1 MEQALKLFRVHAA
14 VVCVLAGLTS
24 ISAVAQSDFPAKSIR
39 MVVGFT
45 AGGIS
50 DVLARA
56 LGARLSAQVGQQVV
70 VDNRAGA
77 GTTIAAELVAKAPPD
92 GYTLFMQDM
101 TTQAINASLYKK
113 LPYDTVKDFT
123 PITLVAASPLMLVV
137 HPSLP
142 VKSVKELIALGK
154 AKPGQIP
161 FASSGNGTILHLA
174 AETFKTMGGIDLIHV
189 PYKGSAQA
197 VQALL
202 AGEVAVTFSTMPPAL
217 ANVKAGRLRA
227 LGVTTP
233 KRNAAAPEVP
243 TVAESGLKG
252 FDVVLYSGVLGPAGC
267 RRRQTQRRI
276 HQGGQ
281 RGRGEDGLRKP
292 RRRCDYRYA
301 RRVRRAHRRRHR
313 QTRQGGQGVGRAR
326 RLRIARHVIE
336 STAAP
341 RALRL
346 LADHRAQGLPLARWQ
361 APRILSDD
369 QYRMFRVRQGARPR
383 QRQARRAADP
393 SQLFVARLRQP
404 RRHLALFRYVRRNEI
419 ARRAQHQ

>member
-1 MEQALKLFRVHAA
+1 MENALKLSRRA
-14 VVCVLAGLTS
+14 VVAIGVLAGMF
-24 ISAVAQSDFPAKSIR
+24 AAHAFAQADYPNKSIR
-39 MVVGFT
+39 LVVGFP

-56 LGARLSAQVGQQVV
+56 LGARVSAQVGQQVV

-77 GTTIAAELVAKAPPD
+77 GTTIAADIVAKAPPD

-101 TTQAINASLYKK
+101 TTHAINASLYKK

-123 PITLVAASPLMLVV
+123 PITLVASSPLMLVV

-142 VKSVKELIALGK
+142 VKNIKELIALGK

-174 AETFKTMGGIDLIHV
+174 AETFKTMAGIDMIHV

-217 ANVKAGRLRA
+217 TNVKAGRLRA

-243 TVAESGLKG
+243 TIAEGGLKG
-252 FDVVLYSGVLGPAGC
+252 FDVVLYSGVLGPA
-267 RRRQTQRRI
+267 RLPAPIVTKLNAEFI
-276 HQGGQ
+276 KAVNSP
-281 RGRGEDGLRKP
+281 EVKTV
-292 RRRCDYRYA
+292 YA
-301 RRVRRAHRRRHR
+301 SLGVDAITDTPAEFAAH
-313 QTRQGGQGVGRAR
+313 
-326 RLRIARHVIE
+326 I
-336 STAAP
+336 
-341 RALRL
+341 
-346 LADHRAQGLPLARWQ
+346 
-361 APRILSDD
+361 
-369 QYRMFRVRQGARPR
+369 
-383 QRQARRAADP
+383 AADIDK
-393 SQLFVARLRQP
+393 LGKA
-404 RRHLALFRYVRRNEI
+404 VR
-419 ARRAQHQ
+419 ASGAHAD

>member
-1 MEQALKLFRVHAA
+1 MKRIRYLVIAAGVLTGIVAPAAL
-14 VVCVLAGLTS
+14 
-24 ISAVAQSDFPAKSIR
+24 AQTDYPSKPIR
-39 MVVGFT
+39 LIVGFT

-56 LGARLSAQVGQQVV
+56 LGARLSAQVSQQVV

-77 GTTIAAELVAKAPPD
+77 GTTIAAEIVAKAPPD

-113 LPYDTVKDFT
+113 LPYDSVKDFT
-123 PITLVAASPLMLVV
+123 PITLVASSPLMLVV

-142 VKSVKELIALGK
+142 VKSIKELIALGK

-174 AETFKTMGGIDLIHV
+174 AETFKTMAGIDMIHV

-217 ANVKAGRLRA
+217 TNVKAGRLRA

-243 TVAESGLKG
+243 TIAEGGLTG
-252 FDVVLYSGVLGPAGC
+252 FDVVLYSGVLGPA
-267 RRRQTQRRI
+267 RLPAAI
-276 HQGGQ
+276 VSKLNA
-281 RGRGEDGLRKP
+281 EFIKAVNSP
-292 RRRCDYRYA
+292 EVKNVYA
-301 RRVRRAHRRRHR
+301 SLGVDAITDTPTEFAAH
-313 QTRQGGQGVGRAR
+313 
-326 RLRIARHVIE
+326 I
-336 STAAP
+336 
-341 RALRL
+341 
-346 LADHRAQGLPLARWQ
+346 
-361 APRILSDD
+361 
-369 QYRMFRVRQGARPR
+369 
-383 QRQARRAADP
+383 AADIDK
-393 SQLFVARLRQP
+393 LGKAVKAAGA
-404 RRHLALFRYVRRNEI
+404 HAD
-419 ARRAQHQ
+419 

>member
-1 MEQALKLFRVHAA
+1 MRLLRLISVIS
-14 VVCVLAGLTS
+14 V
-24 ISAVAQSDFPAKSIR
+24 SAVAVADGSALAQSDFPMKSIR
-39 MVVGFT
+39 LVVGFT

-56 LGARLSAQVGQQVV
+56 IGARLSAQIGQQVV

-123 PITLVAASPLMLVV
+123 PITLVASSPLMLVV

-174 AETFKTMGGIDLIHV
+174 AETFKTMGGIDMIHV
-189 PYKGSAQA
+189 PYKGSSQA

-202 AGEVAVTFSTMPPAL
+202 AGEVAVTFSTMPPAIP
-217 ANVKAGRLRA
+217 NVKAGRLRA

-233 KRNAAAPEVP
+233 RRNAAMPDVP

-252 FDVVLYSGVLGPAGC
+252 FDVVLYSGVLGPAGMSAVVVNKLNAEFIKAVNAPEVK
-267 RRRQTQRRI
+267 TV
-276 HQGGQ
+276 
-281 RGRGEDGLRKP
+281 
-292 RRRCDYRYA
+292 YA
-301 RRVRRAHRRRHR
+301 SLGVDPITDTPAEFAAHIAADIEKLGKAVRA
-313 QTRQGGQGVGRAR
+313 
-326 RLRIARHVIE
+326 
-336 STAAP
+336 S
-341 RALRL
+341 
-346 LADHRAQGLPLARWQ
+346 
-361 APRILSDD
+361 
-369 QYRMFRVRQGARPR
+369 GARI
-383 QRQARRAADP
+383 D
-393 SQLFVARLRQP
+393 
-404 RRHLALFRYVRRNEI
+404 
-419 ARRAQHQ
+419 

>member
-1 MEQALKLFRVHAA
+1 
-14 VVCVLAGLTS
+14 
-24 ISAVAQSDFPAKSIR
+24 
-39 MVVGFT
+39 
-45 AGGIS
+45 
-50 DVLARA
+50 
-56 LGARLSAQVGQQVV
+56 VV

-154 AKPGQIP
+154 SKPGQIP

-174 AETFKTMGGIDLIHV
+174 AETFKTMGGIEMIHV

-217 ANVKAGRLRA
+217 TNVKAGRLRA

-243 TVAESGLKG
+243 TIAEAGLKG
-252 FDVVLYSGVLGPAGC
+252 FDIVLYSGVLGPA
-267 RRRQTQRRI
+267 RLPAPI
-276 HQGGQ
+276 VSKLNA
-281 RGRGEDGLRKP
+281 EFIKAVNAP
-292 RRRCDYRYA
+292 EVKNVYA
-301 RRVRRAHRRRHR
+301 SLGVDAITDTPAEFAAH
-313 QTRQGGQGVGRAR
+313 
-326 RLRIARHVIE
+326 I
-336 STAAP
+336 
-341 RALRL
+341 
-346 LADHRAQGLPLARWQ
+346 
-361 APRILSDD
+361 
-369 QYRMFRVRQGARPR
+369 
-383 QRQARRAADP
+383 AADIDK
-393 SQLFVARLRQP
+393 LGKA
-404 RRHLALFRYVRRNEI
+404 VR
-419 ARRAQHQ
+419 ASGAHAD